1 MESWVAVNEVGLQEL
16 KWRNMVKRKIERYR
30 SMCSMLHKHVV
41 AYPHV
46 YVDMLWK
53 FLERQLRT
61 KYQRVPMRRETGEF
75 VGVVRKLIYHSVPFQ
90 AV

>member
-30 SMCSMLHKHVV
+30 SMCSMLHKHVC
-41 AYPHV
+41 
-46 YVDMLWK
+46 LWK
-53 FLERQLRT
+53 FLERQLRN
-61 KYQRVPMRRETGEF
+61 KYQRLPMRRETGEF